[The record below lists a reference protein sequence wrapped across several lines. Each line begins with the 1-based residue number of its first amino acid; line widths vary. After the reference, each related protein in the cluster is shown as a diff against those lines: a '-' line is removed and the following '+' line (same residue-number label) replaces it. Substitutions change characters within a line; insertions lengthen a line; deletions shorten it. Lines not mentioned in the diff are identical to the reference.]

1 MADEK
6 DKAQKPKKEPKG
18 ERQGKKGAGGAAA
31 AAASEPKAE
40 AKPREPEVKVPA
52 RLKLRYEQEIRPT
65 LMRELKIE
73 NVMRA
78 PRLDKIVINMS
89 LSEARDNVKI
99 LDAAVEELKVVTGQ
113 KPVITKARKAI
124 SNFKLRE
131 GMPIGAMV
139 TLRRER
145 MYEFFD
151 RLVNVSLARVRDFR
165 GVSDK
170 SFDGRGNYSLGLREH
185 TIFPE
190 LNLDKVEKRE
200 GADDDDQHDCATAT
214 SRATPCCARWGC
226 RFAGRSSAKPRRG
239 RHRVTRD
246 GEDLSAGKGA
256 AHAQVQ
262 DAPAQS
268 LSVVRTLARV
278 LSALQDVPAVPAQ
291 VCVARIVAR
300 RDQGQLVA
308 AHRRTDGSRNRRIM
322 IDRRKRI
329 DG

>member
-6 DKAQKPKKEPKG
+6 DKAQKPRKEPKG
-18 ERQGKKGAGGAAA
+18 ERSGKKGAGGAAA

-89 LSEARDNVKI
+89 LSEARDNAKI

-139 TLRRER
+139 TLQ
-145 MYEFFD
+145 
-151 RLVNVSLARVRDFR
+151 AR
-165 GVSDK
+165 
-170 SFDGRGNYSLGLREH
+170 
-185 TIFPE
+185 
-190 LNLDKVEKRE
+190 
-200 GADDDDQHDCATAT
+200 
-214 SRATPCCARWGC
+214 
-226 RFAGRSSAKPRRG
+226 
-239 RHRVTRD
+239 
-246 GEDLSAGKGA
+246 
-256 AHAQVQ
+256 AHV
-262 DAPAQS
+262 
-268 LSVVRTLARV
+268 
-278 LSALQDVPAVPAQ
+278 
-291 VCVARIVAR
+291 
-300 RDQGQLVA
+300 
-308 AHRRTDGSRNRRIM
+308 
-322 IDRRKRI
+322 
-329 DG
+329 